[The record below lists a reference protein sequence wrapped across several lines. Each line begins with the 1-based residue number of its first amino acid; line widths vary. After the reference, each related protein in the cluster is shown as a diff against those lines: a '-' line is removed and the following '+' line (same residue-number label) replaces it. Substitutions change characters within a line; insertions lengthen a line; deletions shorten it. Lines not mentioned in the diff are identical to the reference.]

1 MDYEAYITRVN
12 ETNPFMRHNRMQA
25 VSVSPEKAVV
35 QAHITPELKNAMGGV
50 HAGLMFAMG
59 EIAAGLLVRGD
70 GSKQVTL
77 DTSFRFLRNSMNAE
91 ILEAEAV
98 FIKRGKTITMCR
110 SVIREQGKEKALA
123 EGEFS
128 FYCLNE

>member
-12 ETNPFMRHNRMQA
+12 ETNPFMRHNQMQA

-110 SVIREQGKEKALA
+110 SVIREQGREKALA

>member
-12 ETNPFMRHNRMQA
+12 ETNPFMRHNQMQA
-25 VSVSPEKAVV
+25 VRVSPEKAVV
-35 QAHITPELKNAMGGV
+35 QAHITPALKNAMGGV

-59 EIAAGLLVRGD
+59 EIAAGLLARGD